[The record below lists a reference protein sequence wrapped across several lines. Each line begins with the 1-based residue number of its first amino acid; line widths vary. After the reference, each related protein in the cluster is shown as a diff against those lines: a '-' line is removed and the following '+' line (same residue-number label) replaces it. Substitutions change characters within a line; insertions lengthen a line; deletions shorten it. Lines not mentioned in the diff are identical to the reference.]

1 VKRDGVRARRDFWTD
16 EQEQGR
22 TLGVAYDYPRRPNES
37 ALMYA
42 ERIAILAGLMP
53 ASRAAFHENSK
64 LEPVPQNFPREEL
77 V

>member
-1 VKRDGVRARRDFWTD
+1 VKREGVRAHREFWTD

-22 TLGVAYDYPRRPNES
+22 TLGVAYDYPRRPDEPT
-37 ALMYA
+37 LMYA
-42 ERIAILAGLMP
+42 ERLAILAGLMA

-64 LEPVPQNFPREEL
+64 LEPLPQNFPREEL

>member
-1 VKRDGVRARRDFWTD
+1 MKREGVRAHREFWTD

-22 TLGVAYDYPRRPNES
+22 TLGVAYDYPRRDGEP

-53 ASRAAFHENSK
+53 ASRAAFVENSR
-64 LEPVPQNFPREEL
+64 LSRADAPEPVESMK
-77 V
+77 